1 MTNEPSRGLDW
12 VRKRPGMYT
21 DTSRPNQLAQ
31 EVIDNSVDEALA
43 GYAKRIDVVLFGDGS
58 CQVSDDGRGIPVDIH
73 PKLKISAVELILTRL
88 HLDATFSNDAYGTS
102 GGLNGVG
109 VGVAVVNALSK
120 KLEVRVSRGGSEY
133 AIAFA
138 DGVLASKLKE
148 VGNVPKSRTGT
159 TLRFWP
165 DAKYFDSPMI
175 SIPRLKQV
183 LRAKAAQCPN
193 LRVSME
199 DQINGEQVVW
209 CPPDS
214 S

>member
-1 MTNEPSRGLDW
+1 MTRW
-12 VRKRPGMYT
+12 RRPGANEILLAYLLLAAVGFVLNWL
-21 DTSRPNQLAQ
+21 SRSVSSPSPLLAFS
-31 EVIDNSVDEALA
+31 ITALL
-43 GYAKRIDVVLFGDGS
+43 VW
-58 CQVSDDGRGIPVDIH
+58 
-73 PKLKISAVELILTRL
+73 
-88 HLDATFSNDAYGTS
+88 
-102 GGLNGVG
+102 
-109 VGVAVVNALSK
+109 
-120 KLEVRVSRGGSEY
+120 RVSRGGSEY
-133 AIAFA
+133 AIGFA
-138 DGVLASKLKE
+138 DGELASNLKE

-183 LRAKAAQCPN
+183 LRAKAALCPN